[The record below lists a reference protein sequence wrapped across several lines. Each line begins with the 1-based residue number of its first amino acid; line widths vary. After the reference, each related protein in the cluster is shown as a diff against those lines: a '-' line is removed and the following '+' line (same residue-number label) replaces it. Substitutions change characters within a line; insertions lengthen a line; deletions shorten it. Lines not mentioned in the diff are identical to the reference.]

1 MEMISELF
9 ENRLALFTFNQ
20 DTIHNVVL
28 AIVYLRLIS
37 IPLQSIYYR
46 NRAEEGSREVMTE
59 GKRKKTMVVG
69 LITNFLLGS
78 LLLLCLQP
86 SNLES
91 WLFTGWTSATII
103 LLVIY
108 GIIFLSIFLTIFFWF
123 KGKNKSF
130 IQLLSKII
138 YLLVIEFIFFSVV
151 LWIISNILAPSSYS
165 MDSRVNVSDI
175 DGKLVAISQI
185 EKDTIT
191 GREHGFTYISRAVAI
206 SSVDLHSGKKIWSK
220 QVGNATNYIG
230 PTTNGLL
237 VINRSK
243 EKLYFLDPATGD
255 VSMTE
260 AELIKKFPVLAN
272 NMSYDKT
279 DFVLVNPNTLYFYGL
294 DGFYYK
300 MDFATNKITEKI
312 AYKDF
317 IHGTNKSTINEEN
330 STTEKINQLYPELM
344 EVIIGNTDVGEDR
357 VLVTYEAARNST
369 NKTLAIIS
377 LKEHKVF
384 WKLDLVNELDGFGDN
399 ENYASSAFYAKG
411 DFVYTWDGRYQ
422 YKIKKENGQVIYQ
435 YDYKTESKI
444 K

>member
-1 MEMISELF
+1 MISELF
-9 ENRLALFTFNQ
+9 EKWLTLFTFNQ

-28 AIVYLRLIS
+28 VIVYLRLIS
-37 IPLQSIYYR
+37 IPFQSIYYR
-46 NRAEEGSREVMTE
+46 NRAEEGYREVMTE

-78 LLLLCLQP
+78 LLLRCLQP
-86 SNLES
+86 NNLES

-103 LLVIY
+103 LIAIY

-130 IQLLSKII
+130 IQLLSKLI

-151 LWIISNILAPSSYS
+151 LWFISNILAPSSYS

-185 EKDTIT
+185 EKSTVT
-191 GREHGFTYISRAVAI
+191 GREGGFTYIARSVVI

-230 PTTNGLL
+230 PTANGLL
-237 VINRSK
+237 VINRNK
-243 EKLYFLDPATGD
+243 GKLYFLDPATGD

-272 NMSYDKT
+272 NMSYDKA

-294 DGFYYK
+294 DGLYYK
-300 MDFATNKITEKI
+300 MDFATNKFTKNI

-317 IHGTNKSTINEEN
+317 THGTDKSLV
-330 STTEKINQLYPELM
+330 EKINQLYPELM
-344 EVIIGNTDVGEDR
+344 EVTTGNTDVGEDR
-357 VLVTYEAARNST
+357 ELVTYEAARNST
-369 NKTLAIIS
+369 NKTLALIS

-384 WKLDLVNELDGFGDN
+384 WKLDLVNELDRFGDN